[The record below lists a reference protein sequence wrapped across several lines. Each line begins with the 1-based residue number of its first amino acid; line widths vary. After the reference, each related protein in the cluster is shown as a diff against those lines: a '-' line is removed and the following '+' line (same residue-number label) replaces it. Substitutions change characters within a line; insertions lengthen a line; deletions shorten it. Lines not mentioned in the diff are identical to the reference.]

1 MSTTP
6 ELSMNVTATFS
17 VHGDDEDHAYA
28 VVAELI
34 DQLNA
39 VANLPECECDLDIS
53 VERTHAHAQ
62 DGG

>member
-1 MSTTP
+1 MRAGDLGVT
-6 ELSMNVTATFS
+6 VTAVFS
-17 VHGDDEDHAYA
+17 VGGEDEDQAYA

-39 VANLPECECDLDIS
+39 VANMPQCECDLDVS

-62 DGG
+62 GSG